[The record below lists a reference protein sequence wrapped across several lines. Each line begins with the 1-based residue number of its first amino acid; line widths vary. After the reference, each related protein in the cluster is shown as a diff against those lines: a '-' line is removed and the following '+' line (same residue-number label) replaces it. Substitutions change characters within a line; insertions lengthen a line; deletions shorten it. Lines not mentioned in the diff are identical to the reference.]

1 MNRYTVVN
9 LITFLITALSIGAFA
24 FFFVPVY
31 GPYRFLKMMLTV
43 LAVLLVLELVCQVV
57 VLKEY
62 EGLTPVRILRL
73 ALAGSLLLLAFFLL
87 FSF

>member
-1 MNRYTVVN
+1 MKCHTMVN
-9 LITFLITALSIGAFA
+9 LITLLLTTLGIGVCGFLM
-24 FFFVPVY
+24 VPVY
-31 GPYRFLKMMLTV
+31 GVFCFLKILLTV

-62 EGLTPVRILRL
+62 EGLTLVRILRL

>member
-1 MNRYTVVN
+1 MKCHTMVN
-9 LITFLITALSIGAFA
+9 LITLLLTIFVIGVCGFLL
-24 FFFVPVY
+24 VPVY
-31 GPYRFLKMMLTV
+31 GVYQFLRMMLTV
-43 LAVLLVLELVCQVV
+43 LVVLLVLELVCQVI

>member
-1 MNRYTVVN
+1 MNRHSILN
-9 LITFLITALSIGAFA
+9 RITFLITVLSIGALA
-24 FFFVPVY
+24 FFFVSVY
-31 GPYRFLKMMLTV
+31 GFYRFLKMMMTV

-57 VLKEY
+57 VLKEF

-73 ALAGSLLLLAFFLL
+73 ALTGSLILLAFFLL